1 MDVMHQSR
9 LNRRQFL
16 AATSSSVLLAGCGGT
31 PKPKRV
37 EPVGVVDTH
46 THFYDPTRPKGVP
59 WPPQSDAFLYRTVY
73 PEEFQQLT
81 RRHGVTGTVVVEA
94 SSWLEDNQWILDL
107 AEKNDFILGFVGH
120 IEPGRAEFARELK
133 SFTANPIFRGIRIGV
148 WEKSPLANP
157 DVLRDLRLLA
167 DLDLSLDILTDSDR
181 LDEVARLAHAIP
193 ALRIVVDHCAN
204 VRVSP
209 EGPPAPWLAGLRA
222 CASQRNIYM
231 KVSGLVEGT
240 GRTQADA
247 PARLDFY
254 RPTMEAVWQAFG
266 ESRVIYGSN
275 WPVSARFA
283 PYATVF
289 NLVAEFFNGKGLA
302 AAEKFFAKN
311 AVKAYKISAR

>member
-1 MDVMHQSR
+1 MHDSR

-16 AATSSSVLLAGCGGT
+16 ATTASSVVLAGCSGT

-37 EPVGVVDTH
+37 EPTGVVDTH
-46 THFYDPTRPKGVP
+46 THFYDPNRPKGIP
-59 WPPQSDAFLYRTVY
+59 WPPKSDAFLYRPVF
-73 PEEFQQLT
+73 PEEFQQLS

-107 AEKNDFILGFVGH
+107 AEKNDFILGLVGH
-120 IEPGRAEFARELK
+120 VEPGRTEFARELK
-133 SFTANPIFRGIRIGV
+133 SFTANPVFRGIRIGV
-148 WEKSPLANP
+148 WEKSPLVNP
-157 DVLRDLRLLA
+157 DVLRDLRILA

-181 LDEVARLAHAIP
+181 LEEVARLARAIP
-193 ALRIVVDHCAN
+193 SLRIIVDHCAN
-204 VRVSP
+204 VRVDP
-209 EGPPAPWLAGLRA
+209 QGPPGPWLTGLHA
-222 CASQRNIYM
+222 CSRHRNIYM

-247 PARLDFY
+247 PERLEFY

-266 ESRVIYGSN
+266 EQRLIYGSN

-289 NLVAEFFNGKGLA
+289 NIAAEFFASKGAA
-302 AAEKFFAKN
+302 AAERFFSKN
-311 AVKAYKISAR
+311 ATKAYKISAR